1 MVCLILIFLL
11 FTVLFCLR
19 VHSTEVYVVFLRML
33 YYLIVKK
40 YGKIY
45 PKNCKIFLLRVKKI
59 KSCRSKLKKQ
69 KKLRRKFSQEACIIS
84 VLGKES
90 LINIPQNFNF
100 ILFAYPVVSVEN
112 NFDLFFS
119 SAKEKIELNDLYVVN
134 FASPLS
140 F

>member
-1 MVCLILIFLL
+1 M
-11 FTVLFCLR
+11 
-19 VHSTEVYVVFLRML
+19 
-33 YYLIVKK
+33 
-40 YGKIY
+40 
-45 PKNCKIFLLRVKKI
+45 
-59 KSCRSKLKKQ
+59 KKQ

-112 NFDLFFS
+112 NFDLSSS